1 MKKIHKDVAFY
12 FLIISGYLTFSVLLG
27 NIYMNVSR
35 RVCAKPGRGFDTVV
49 IDPGHGGEDSGAVSD
64 SGVFEKD
71 INLDIAQKL
80 KSMLVSSGV
89 KVIMTRQEDC
99 AIYDEKNTESL
110 RGKKVSDMKNRLEII
125 NSNPNSI
132 LVSIH
137 QNKFTDKKYYGTQVF
152 YSQNNSSS
160 LNLAENIRNSFKQLI
175 QPDNERETKPAG
187 KEIYI
192 LHNAKVPAVI
202 VECGFVSNDEELS
215 KLLDEDYKLKVA
227 FSIYCGILNSSLL
240 KN

>member
-1 MKKIHKDVAFY
+1 
-12 FLIISGYLTFSVLLG
+12 
-27 NIYMNVSR
+27 MNVSR
-35 RVCAKPGRGFDTVV
+35 RACAKPGRGFDTVV

-80 KSMLVSSGV
+80 KNMLVSSGV

-110 RGKKVSDMKNRLEII
+110 RGKKVSDMKNRLDII

-175 QPDNERETKPAG
+175 QPNNERETKPAG

-227 FSIYCGILNSSLL
+227 FSIYCGILNSSVL
-240 KN
+240 KS